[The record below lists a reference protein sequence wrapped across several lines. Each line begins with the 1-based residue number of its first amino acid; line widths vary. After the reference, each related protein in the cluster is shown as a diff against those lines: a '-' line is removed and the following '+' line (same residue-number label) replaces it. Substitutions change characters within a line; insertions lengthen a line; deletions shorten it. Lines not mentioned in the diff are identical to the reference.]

1 MLAAEWGQTP
11 WELASGWVESGE
23 KGKRG
28 KVESSKMIQA
38 LSSHECEDNG
48 VIYQKYLV

>member
-1 MLAAEWGQTP
+1 MPAAEWGQTP
-11 WELASGWVESGE
+11 WELGSGE